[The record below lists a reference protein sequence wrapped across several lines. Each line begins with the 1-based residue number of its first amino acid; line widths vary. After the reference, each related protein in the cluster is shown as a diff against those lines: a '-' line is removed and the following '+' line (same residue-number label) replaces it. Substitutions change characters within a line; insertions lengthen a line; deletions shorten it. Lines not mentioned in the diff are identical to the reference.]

1 MGQAIYT
8 KSEIEQARDTVNLAE
23 QESIISNGL
32 RTFIEVGRALA
43 RIRDGRLYVQAGF
56 KTFEDYCR
64 QRWDMSG
71 SRAYQLIDASSFS
84 TIVESKPSSESQ
96 VRPLLKLPEPDRAKA
111 WEDAVATAPDG
122 KVTAK
127 HVAKVVSGMVGKKE
141 PEAFHLLIALGE
153 LRDSIMRAVDRWPE
167 SQRRHV
173 PQALRD
179 IADEVAKLC

>member
-1 MGQAIYT
+1 MCWFPCFGC
-8 KSEIEQARDTVNLAE
+8 
-23 QESIISNGL
+23 
-32 RTFIEVGRALA
+32 ALA
-43 RIRDGRLYVQAGF
+43 RIRDGRPCGF
-56 KTFEDYCR
+56 KTIEDCCR
-64 QRWDMSG
+64 VKWGFTKSHANNQIAAS
-71 SRAYQLIDASSFS
+71 ATLDALT
-84 TIVESKPSSESQ
+84 TIVVKPDRESQ